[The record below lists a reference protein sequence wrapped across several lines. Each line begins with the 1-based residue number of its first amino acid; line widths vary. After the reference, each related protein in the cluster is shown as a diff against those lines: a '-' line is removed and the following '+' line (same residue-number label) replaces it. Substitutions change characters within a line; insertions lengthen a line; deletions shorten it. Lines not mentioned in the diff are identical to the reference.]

1 MKSNAKLGLILF
13 SFFILSGGTAMK
25 LYPQTTVSKKI
36 VLQNF
41 LFEKPEVPFP
51 MKGKF
56 IYKSAKELA
65 EMISTHKA
73 TSVEITT
80 EFINHIKNNNYKYN
94 AIIYLREEEAL
105 AEAKAV
111 DDEIARGEVNNK
123 PLLGVP
129 VSIKENWWVKG
140 SPSTLNA
147 KMYPLVA
154 PRDAAIVTKIKNSGA
169 IVLGT
174 TNVPYMLGSF
184 QTQGEIY
191 PTANNPFDTT
201 RTPGG
206 STGGGAAALAAG
218 FATINLGGDLG
229 GSIRVPSAFCGL
241 WSLKPTYGSVES
253 LDGSRPDTSYTPQRL
268 YLVSAGPLARTPE
281 DLMLMWNVIKSPDS
295 RVAANKKVKDYKFAW
310 MDEWTVGS
318 DKVEISGEMK
328 QQLNEF
334 IAVLNKQKAS
344 TEKNAP
350 DMYLDLVKLFLRSF
364 GYILGEKKPV
374 FVRKY
379 IANEFYPSDDS
390 TNLMYNLK
398 KAVLDVADEGWE
410 RTQQDR
416 KTLTEKWEEF
426 FKQYDFFVCPASY
439 GPAFKK
445 GKPGDPVTADDGKTM
460 PEFYYVPYAY
470 IINAT
475 GHPAITVP
483 VGYNQQGLPIGIQI
497 VGKYN
502 SDEELLHLAKLLEPL
517 VAKFKKPTTL
527 IIQ

>member
-1 MKSNAKLGLILF
+1 MKLNAKWGLILF
-13 SFFILSGGTAMK
+13 SFFILSGGTEMK
-25 LYPQTTVSKKI
+25 LYSQTTVSKKI
-36 VLQNF
+36 VLQSF
-41 LFEKPEVPFP
+41 LFEKPEMPFP

-56 IYKSAKELA
+56 IYKSATELA
-65 EMISTHKA
+65 EMIRTHKA
-73 TSVEITT
+73 TSVEIIT

-105 AEAKAV
+105 AEAKAI
-111 DDEIARGEVNNK
+111 DEAIAKGEVNNK
-123 PLLGVP
+123 PLLGVS
-129 VSIKENWWVKG
+129 VTIKENWWVKG

-154 PRDAAIVTKIKNSGA
+154 SRDAAIVTKIKNSGA
-169 IVLGT
+169 VVLGT

-191 PTANNPFDTT
+191 PTASNPFDTT

-218 FATINLGGDLG
+218 FAAINLGGDLG

-241 WSLKPTYGSVES
+241 WSLKPTYGSAEHI
-253 LDGSRPDTSYTPQRL
+253 DGSRPDTSYIPQRL
-268 YLVSAGPLARTPE
+268 YLVSAGPLARTPN
-281 DLMLMWNVIKSPDS
+281 DLQLMWNVIKNPDPN
-295 RVAANKKVKDYKFAW
+295 AATTRKIKDYKFAW
-310 MDEWTVGS
+310 TDEWTVGS
-318 DKVEISGEMK
+318 DKVEISEEMK
-328 QQLNEF
+328 QQLASF
-334 IAVLNKQKAS
+334 IALLNKQKAS

-379 IANEFYPSDDS
+379 IANQFYPSDDT

-398 KAVLDVADEGWE
+398 KAVLDIADEGWAS
-410 RTQQDR
+410 TQENR
-416 KTLTEKWEEF
+416 KALIAKWEEF
-426 FKQYDFFVCPASY
+426 FKQYDFFVSPVSY

-445 GKPGDPVTADDGKTM
+445 CNPDEPIKTDDGKTM
-460 PEFYYVPYAY
+460 REFNYVPYAY

-483 VGYNQQGLPIGIQI
+483 VGYNKQGLPMGIQI

-527 IIQ
+527 

>member
-1 MKSNAKLGLILF
+1 MKSNTKWRLFLF
-13 SFFILSGGTAMK
+13 SFFVLCCGTTMNA
-25 LYPQTTVSKKI
+25 YSQTPVSKKI
-36 VLQNF
+36 ILQDF
-41 LFEKPEVPFP
+41 LFEKPATPFP
-51 MKGKF
+51 VEGKF
-56 IYKSAKELA
+56 IYKSATELSQ
-65 EMISTHKA
+65 MIRTHKA

-105 AEAKAV
+105 AEAKAI
-111 DDEIARGEVNNK
+111 DEAIARGQVNDK

-129 VSIKENWWVKG
+129 VTIKENWWVKG

-154 PRDAAIVTKIKNSGA
+154 ARDAAMVTKIKNSGA
-169 IVLGT
+169 VVLGT

-191 PTANNPFDTT
+191 PTASNPFDTT

-206 STGGGAAALAAG
+206 STGGGAAAQAAG
-218 FATINLGGDLG
+218 FSTISLGGDLG

-253 LDGSRPDTSYTPQRL
+253 LDGSRPDTSYIPQRL
-268 YLVSAGPLARTPE
+268 YLVSAGPLARTPN
-281 DLMLMWNVIKSPDS
+281 DLQLMWNVIKNQDTHI
-295 RVAANKKVKDYKFAW
+295 ATNKKIKDYRFAW
-310 MDEWTVGS
+310 MDEWTIGS
-318 DKVEISGEMK
+318 EKIEISGEMK
-328 QQLNEF
+328 EQLASF
-334 IAVLNKQKAS
+334 IALLNKQKAS

-379 IANEFYPSDDS
+379 IANQFYPSDDS

-410 RTQQDR
+410 GTQQDR
-416 KTLTEKWEEF
+416 KTLTAKWEEF
-426 FKQYDFFVCPASY
+426 FKQYDFFVSPVSY

-445 GKPGDPVTADDGKTM
+445 CKPDEPIKTDDGKTM
-460 PEFYYVPYAY
+460 REFNYVPYAY

-483 VGYNQQGLPIGIQI
+483 AGYNKQGLPIGIQI

-517 VAKFKKPTTL
+517 VAKFKKPSTL
-527 IIQ
+527 

>member
-1 MKSNAKLGLILF
+1 MKSMAKRGLMLVGF
-13 SFFILSGGTAMK
+13 LILSGGTAME
-25 LYPQTTVSKKI
+25 LYSQNTGSKKI

-41 LFEKPEVPFP
+41 LFEKPATPFP

-56 IYKSAKELA
+56 IYKSATELA
-65 EMISTHKA
+65 ELIRTHKA

-94 AIIYLREEEAL
+94 AIIYLREDEAL
-105 AEAKAV
+105 AEAKAI
-111 DDEIARGEVNNK
+111 DDAIAKGEVNNK
-123 PLLGVP
+123 PMLGVP
-129 VSIKENWWVKG
+129 VAIKENWWVKG

-147 KMYPLVA
+147 KMYPLTA
-154 PRDAAIVTKIKNSGA
+154 SRDAAIVTKIKNSGA

-174 TNVPYMLGSF
+174 TNVPYMLNSF

-191 PTANNPFDTT
+191 PTASNPFDTT

-206 STGGGAAALAAG
+206 SSGGGAAAVAAG

-241 WSLKPTYGSVES
+241 WSLKPTYGSAEHI
-253 LDGSRPDTSYTPQRL
+253 DGSRPDTSFIPQRL
-268 YLVSAGPLARTPE
+268 YLVSAGPMARTPD
-281 DLMLMWNVIKSPDS
+281 DLQLMWNVIKNPDS
-295 RVAANKKVKDYKFAW
+295 RVATNKKLKEYRFAW
-310 MDEWTVGS
+310 MDEWTTESGN
-318 DKVEISGEMK
+318 VEIGEEMK
-328 QQLNEF
+328 QQLATF
-334 IAVLNKQKAS
+334 IALLTKQKAI
-344 TEKNAP
+344 TEKNTP
-350 DMYLDLVKLFLRSF
+350 DVYLDLVKLFLQSF
-364 GYILGEKKPV
+364 GYILGEKQPP
-374 FVRKY
+374 FVRKF
-379 IANEFYPSDDS
+379 IANQVYPSDDT

-410 RTQQDR
+410 KTQQDR
-416 KTLTEKWEEF
+416 KTLTAKWEEF
-426 FKQYDFFVCPASY
+426 FKQYDFFICPASY

-445 GKPGDPVTADDGKTM
+445 CKAGELIITDDGKSM
-460 PEFYYVPYAY
+460 KDFSYVPYAY

-483 VGYNQQGLPIGIQI
+483 AGYNKQGLPIGIQI

-517 VAKFKKPTTL
+517 VAKFKKPATL
-527 IIQ
+527 